1 MLQPAARS
9 KLKKLRPL
17 AAFDCFLSV
26 LCIDI
31 TIYPFDYQLIISFV
45 IVFPHYG
52 FCRDAL
58 RVKIVHCLDPDDRI
72 SRLPDDILLHILC
85 FMKIKDSTATS
96 LLSRRWRYMCASL
109 PRIDFDY
116 FIIKDKS
123 PDLSQKDQY
132 SEFIKHGSKVIKS
145 HKGFSLHKVHT
156 GFLDQCVQFALSNK
170 VQKLELDLNL
180 PYGIYNPAEPYVF
193 QAVALD
199 KATDP
204 SFDGFKLL
212 KYLCLKSVM
221 MANDVLEG
229 GGVERLL
236 FIVSMNKVP
245 HLVKLS
251 MSTSLKAADEIPLF
265 SSCLFQLESLK
276 LQLSYC
282 FHHKPLEHNVLS
294 MVSKLTKLKELEIL
308 CEPAMVKDLLL
319 LIPLIEALQQ
329 LHKLVIRVF
338 CVSLFPEWRTPE
350 GMPASSSKSSEV
362 ERRVGALEHLK
373 VLKFVGCRIGTTDKE
388 IISYIANNAAA
399 LETIIIDPYFENESL
414 LFLTRESA
422 RKFKESTLEAAKQ
435 WLEAMIPPGV
445 ELVIQALEQF
455 DLHKLPTFDEIL
467 QIGMALDRSMD
478 RETINGGV
486 DKLVLRGMKFH
497 GFHGVKKEE
506 RSLGQKF
513 LVDVDA
519 WMDLRPAGESDQLTD
534 TINYA
539 DIYRIVEEVVE
550 GPAQNLLESVAE
562 RIARTVLVKYSVISA
577 VLVKIGK
584 PHVAV
589 RGDVDY
595 LGVEILRRR
604 DDDRPARS

>member
-1 MLQPAARS
+1 MLQPAGRS
-9 KLKKLRPL
+9 KLKGCSK
-17 AAFDCFLSV
+17 SE
-26 LCIDI
+26 
-31 TIYPFDYQLIISFV
+31 
-45 IVFPHYG
+45 
-52 FCRDAL
+52 
-58 RVKIVHCLDPDDRI
+58 IVHCLDPDDRI

-132 SEFIKHGSKVIKS
+132 SEFIKRGSKVIKS

-212 KYLCLKSVM
+212 KSLCLKSVM

-245 HLVKLS
+245 HLVELS

-265 SSCLFQLESLK
+265 SSCLSQLESLK
-276 LQLSYC
+276 LQLSYR
-282 FHHKPLEHNVLS
+282 FDHKPLEHNVLS

-338 CVSLFPEWRTPE
+338 CVSLLPECRTPE
-350 GMPASSSKSSEV
+350 GVPASSSKSSEV

-373 VLKFVGCRIGTTDKE
+373 
-388 IISYIANNAAA
+388 
-399 LETIIIDPYFENESL
+399 
-414 LFLTRESA
+414 
-422 RKFKESTLEAAKQ
+422 
-435 WLEAMIPPGV
+435 
-445 ELVIQALEQF
+445 
-455 DLHKLPTFDEIL
+455 
-467 QIGMALDRSMD
+467 RSMD
-478 RETINGGV
+478 RETINGGG
-486 DKLVLRGMKFH
+486 DKLILRGMKFH